1 MPAKVNYCITL
12 NYLSMSVKFIV
23 CLVLAIVS
31 VVFIIWGSSI
41 KDTRLRVNG
50 KLVYDSDG
58 EEDDA
63 RFEKRMRL
71 LYFAH
76 ILAFL
81 SGCHY
86 GFWWAIGCV
95 FVAFLMSKMFCY
107 LADRKA

>member
-1 MPAKVNYCITL
+1 
-12 NYLSMSVKFIV
+12 MSVKFIV

-41 KDTRLRVNG
+41 KDTRPRVNG